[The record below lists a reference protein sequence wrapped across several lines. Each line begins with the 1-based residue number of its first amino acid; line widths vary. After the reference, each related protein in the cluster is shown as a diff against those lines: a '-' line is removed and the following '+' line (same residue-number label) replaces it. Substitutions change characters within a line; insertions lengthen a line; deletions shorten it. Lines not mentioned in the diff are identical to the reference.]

1 MTSPQ
6 LPFGYGTPIEC
17 CDAVTLV
24 EAALDRAA
32 ALDITVAAAVAD
44 SAGELVCFQ
53 RMDGTQLGST
63 DVAILK
69 ARCAVRFKR
78 STAEWTVRVR
88 DNPGILSIPGVIAV
102 LGGIPIVR
110 DEKIVG
116 AIGISGALP
125 EQDEECAKAG
135 VEAHQKLSAST

>member
-1 MTSPQ
+1 MT
-6 LPFGYGTPIEC
+6 L
-17 CDAVTLV
+17 
-24 EAALDRAA
+24 ALDRAA
-32 ALDITVAAAVAD
+32 ALNLTVAVAVAD
-44 SAGELVCFQ
+44 SSGELVCFQ

-78 STAEWTVRVR
+78 STAEWAVRAR

-116 AIGISGALP
+116 GIGVSGALP
-125 EQDEECAKAG
+125 EQDDACARAG
-135 VEAHQKLSAST
+135 VEPLAANGKAAASQHGG